1 MDWTLIGFL
10 LLLGVLMYFFM
21 IRPGK
26 KQQQKQ
32 QEMMNSLAVGTRVM
46 LSSGI
51 YGTIR
56 HLGEKQ
62 AVIEISPGVDLTILR
77 AAIRQVITAEE
88 EEFEYSDEAETDGPA
103 PEMAAY
109 EADLASA
116 FAPEPEVDSQPETD
130 NQAGESKDSSK
141 SDEK

>member
-1 MDWTLIGFL
+1 MDSPFTLIGIFIVMGL
-10 LLLGVLMYFFM
+10 MMYFFM

-32 QEMMNSLAVGTRVM
+32 QEMMNSLTVGTRVM

-62 AVIEISPGVDLTILR
+62 AVIEISPEADLTILR
-77 AAIRQVITAEE
+77 QAIRQVVLPDD
-88 EEFEYSDEAETDGPA
+88 EEFEYSDGAEPTGGLQ
-103 PEMAAY
+103 PEMAPF
-109 EADLASA
+109 EADLTSP
-116 FAPEPEVDSQPETD
+116 FAPEAE
-130 NQAGESKDSSK
+130 AGEDQPDEPAK